1 MNNWS
6 HNKNELQTESS
17 QELFSCLWCDAD
29 SSVCESISCF
39 SGFLRCSFWYFQ
51 LSQDFSPLVT
61 CFCTTSVSKPE
72 IWSSRVASGREVTCR
87 GNRLKMAEERWTAS
101 TLSTAPAFSGQLVVL
116 SARKE
121 VKCRCVSCLLWPLPP
136 TCTPAHLF
144 PLPQQLCSV
153 CSTYSGCRPG
163 PSYSL
168 PDCLLCLLL
177 IVQPSQGS
185 PLLDVCPFF
194 LSGVDLLLF
203 PVSQLKL
210 NF

>member
-6 HNKNELQTESS
+6 RNKNELQTESS

-87 GNRLKMAEERWTAS
+87 GKWAQNGGGALDGLHAVDRAGVQRTPRRALCEERGEVS
-101 TLSTAPAFSGQLVVL
+101 LRFL
-116 SARKE
+116 SA
-121 VKCRCVSCLLWPLPP
+121 VTS
-136 TCTPAHLF
+136 PAHLHTCSHSPSSSAVF
-144 PLPQQLCSV
+144 AAHIAAAGPVLVILCQIV
-153 CSTYSGCRPG
+153 CCACYSSFSLHKAAHFWTSAPFSWRASTFSC
-163 PSYSL
+163 
-168 PDCLLCLLL
+168 
-177 IVQPSQGS
+177 
-185 PLLDVCPFF
+185 F
-194 LSGVDLLLF
+194 LF
-203 PVSQLKL
+203 H
-210 NF
+210 N